1 MAIPI
6 NIDELVGGRII
17 EPNRIEF
24 KRDRNPVPVI
34 HSICDI
40 DNVGG
45 GYIVIGVEEKD
56 GSPVLPVC
64 GIEQGRIDGIME
76 ELVGLC
82 HCIEPLYNPVIE
94 PALFHGKY
102 MIVIWVAGG
111 CGRPYKA
118 SKDVFSERSDKLYYI
133 RRSGSTMI
141 ASPEEEKEL
150 FLCFHGYSL

>member
-1 MAIPI
+1 MAIPV

-17 EPNRIEF
+17 EFTRIEF
-24 KRDRNPVPVI
+24 KCDWNPTPVI
-34 HSICDI
+34 HSICAFANDI

-64 GIEQGRIDGIME
+64 GIEQGRIDGIMK
-76 ELVGLC
+76 ELAEVC

-94 PALFHGKY
+94 PALFHEKY
-102 MIVIWVAGG
+102 IIVIWVAGG

-141 ASPEEEKEL
+141 ALPDL
-150 FLCFHGYSL
+150 TGAFPPAA